1 MTSNKMSPN
10 LQLKLKFLKESLRQG
25 RIKFICAQDFRKDF
39 VRIYE
44 SAQRNDA
51 NYGILMRGKV
61 AVTVM
66 NGEIFPVLLE
76 VLDALTE
83 EENSVDSLE

>member
-1 MTSNKMSPN
+1 LTSHKLSPN
-10 LQLKLKFLKESLRQG
+10 LQLKIKFLKESLRQG
-25 RIKFICAQDFRKDF
+25 RVKFICAPDFRKDF

-44 SAQRNDA
+44 SAQRNEA

-61 AVTVM
+61 SVTVM

-76 VLDALTE
+76 VLDALL
-83 EENSVDSLE
+83 EENQYSVDSK